1 MANLQTAAEA
11 TASGLATKGT
21 YGGTMLTIGGWAV
34 NSEFIA
40 LCGLALAF
48 LGFVVNL
55 VFKIREDR
63 RQEEAHKLNKR
74 NMEETQT
81 TALDLM
87 RRGAASEGYGGMPK
101 IPAKHPPIKPDDGD
115 T

>member
-1 MANLQTAAEA
+1 MSDLQTAAEA

-21 YGGTMLTIGGWAV
+21 YVGSAATIGGWVV

-48 LGFVVNL
+48 LGFIVNL

-63 RQEEAHKLNKR
+63 RQTEAHKIHTSNLR
-74 NMEETQT
+74 ETQST
-81 TALDLM
+81 TLDLL
-87 RRGAASEGYGGMPK
+87 RRGAASEGYGGIPDQLPK
-101 IPAKHPPIKPDDGD
+101 PAPKPDEDK

>member
-1 MANLQTAAEA
+1 MADLQTAAEA

-21 YGGTMLTIGGWAV
+21 YVGSAATIGGWVV

-48 LGFVVNL
+48 LGFIVNL

-63 RQEEAHKLNKR
+63 RQTEAHKIHTSNLR
-74 NMEETQT
+74 ETQST
-81 TALDLM
+81 TLDLL
-87 RRGAASEGYGGMPK
+87 RRGAAADGYGGMPK
-101 IPAKHPPIKPDDGD
+101 LPAKPTPPKPDEGD